1 MQIEGQL
8 NERICATALYYLDS
22 ENVTPSHLSFRMHT
36 STEQEELQDL
46 VGQDAYSW
54 LENLYGTSFGADASK
69 YIQYYGSVDTSQGR
83 LLAFPNVLYV

>member
-22 ENVTPSHLSFRMHT
+22 ENVTPSHLSFRMNT
-36 STEQEELQDL
+36 SSDQDDLQSL

-54 LENLYGTSFGADASK
+54 LENLYGTSFGDGSEC
-69 YIQYYGSVDTSQGR
+69 IQHYGSVDTRQGR

>member
-22 ENVTPSHLSFRMHT
+22 ENVTPSHLSFRMNT
-36 STEQEELQDL
+36 SNEQEELQDL

-54 LENLYGTSFGADASK
+54 LDIFYGTSFGEDEGGC
-69 YIQYYGSVDTSQGR
+69 IQNYGSVGTRQGR
-83 LLAFPNVLYV
+83 LLAFPNVLCV